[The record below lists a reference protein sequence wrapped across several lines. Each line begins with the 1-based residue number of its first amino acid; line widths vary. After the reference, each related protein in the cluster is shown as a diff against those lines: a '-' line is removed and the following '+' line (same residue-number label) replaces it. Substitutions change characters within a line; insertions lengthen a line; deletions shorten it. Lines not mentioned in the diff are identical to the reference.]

1 MAPGPPWANRIE
13 ICRIGAT
20 AESIALKSPRVY
32 TYIYVYI
39 YARLVTVKNP
49 CDRGEC
55 ACIRGEKEKRKE
67 GKRRGKERRKHL
79 AMLTRTAHARN
90 TVFYNGPAT
99 SHVPIHRQSR
109 RLFSLLDFP
118 TILGEGKRMV
128 EVEMMGRRTASS
140 TAWEWAVAKD
150 SNLS

>member
-1 MAPGPPWANRIE
+1 
-13 ICRIGAT
+13 
-20 AESIALKSPRVY
+20 
-32 TYIYVYI
+32 
-39 YARLVTVKNP
+39 
-49 CDRGEC
+49 
-55 ACIRGEKEKRKE
+55 
-67 GKRRGKERRKHL
+67 
-79 AMLTRTAHARN
+79 MLTRTAHARN

-140 TAWEWAVAKD
+140 TAWEWTVAKD